1 MNLKSLLRPALL
13 TAAVLSAQLAVAG
26 DLFMATN
33 RAIRYKDDNGRV
45 RQWRG
50 LANTSPPRALTWMR
64 DADLDV
70 CRVYRLPGEFT
81 MKRASQP
88 SEYEFIG
95 ASGEVALMPVIWEA
109 KKRAKGHQP
118 ILVVHFHGFRNDVN
132 TAMEA
137 CAKMEKECAKNGVE
151 PAFMLASWPTDTN
164 SFGDFLK
171 NYLADLQEAKASR
184 IAFGQLIREL
194 SPLCQA
200 NGVRLVVTGHSMGA
214 RLLDL
219 SLKTIWRQDQKPYI
233 DEAVL
238 ISGDITNSALESEN
252 AFRSFETGCGQ
263 VTCYFSTK
271 DQALKLSRFSRN
283 TGIVGDRK
291 EDFDSRLGLTGPREP
306 KKMIAN
312 AVAIDGTPAVHSQ
325 HSGWFDNKRWIA
337 DFAHVLLGES
347 AEQIPG
353 RQVEERPGFYAL
365 SN

>member
-1 MNLKSLLRPALL
+1 MLAALV
-13 TAAVLSAQLAVAG
+13 AAQFALAS

-33 RAIRYKDDNGRV
+33 RAIRYKDENGRV

-50 LANTSPPRALTWMR
+50 LANTSPPRAESWMR
-64 DADLDV
+64 DADLDI
-70 CRVYRLPGEFT
+70 CRIYRLPGKFS
-81 MKRASQP
+81 MKRAAQP
-88 SEYEFIG
+88 NEFEFIG
-95 ASGEVALMPVIWEA
+95 ASGELSLMPVIWEA
-109 KKRAKGHQP
+109 KRKAKNHQP
-118 ILVVHFHGFRNDVN
+118 VVVVHFHGFRNNVN

-137 CAKMEKECAKNGVE
+137 CDKMQAECGKLGIE

-184 IAFGQLIREL
+184 VAFGQLIREL
-194 SPLCQA
+194 SPLCRA

-214 RLLDL
+214 RLLDMT
-219 SLKTIWRQDQKPYI
+219 LKSIWQTGQQPYI

-252 AFRSFETGCGQ
+252 AFKSFESGCGR

-271 DQALKLSRFSRN
+271 DKALQLSRFSRN
-283 TGIVGDRK
+283 TGIVGDRG
-291 EDFDSRLGLTGPREP
+291 EDFDSRIGLTGPREP

-312 AVAIDGTPAVHSQ
+312 AVAIDGTTAVYSQ
-325 HSGWFDNKRWIA
+325 HSGWFDNKRWIE

-347 AEQIPG
+347 TDTIPG
-353 RQVEERPGFYAL
+353 RTAEERVGFFAL
-365 SN
+365 SD